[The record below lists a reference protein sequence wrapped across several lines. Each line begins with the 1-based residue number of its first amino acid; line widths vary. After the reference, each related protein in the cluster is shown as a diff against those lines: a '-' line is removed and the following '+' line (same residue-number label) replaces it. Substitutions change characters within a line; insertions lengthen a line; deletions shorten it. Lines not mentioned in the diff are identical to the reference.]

1 MTDKKTDANKSK
13 KGSKATKKKTA
24 EKPKTYVVLV
34 LDESGSMQSCKDAAR
49 NHFNE
54 QVQTVKE
61 TAKGQT
67 VKVSLVKFSTRV
79 NELYFNK
86 PLKELAEIGPR
97 EYNPSGNTALYDAM
111 GLTMLKMD
119 KELKDLKKKNVSV
132 LFVVVSDGEENHS
145 KEFGGEHGRE
155 RLQTMIEERQKTDR
169 WTFTYM
175 GANQDITKVA
185 KSLGIHLGNT
195 TAFDTHNF
203 HDATARGSKAL
214 RSYMSSRTIGTTSV
228 NSFYDADTNSVPK
241 IDKKASSTK
250 LKSA

>member
-1 MTDKKTDANKSK
+1 MTDKKTVANKSK

-34 LDESGSMQSCKDAAR
+34 LDESGSMLSCKDAAR

-67 VKVSLVKFSTRV
+67 VKVSLVKFSTKV

-86 PLKELAEIGPR
+86 SVKELTEIGTKD
-97 EYNPSGNTALYDAM
+97 YNPSGNTALYDAM

-132 LFVVVSDGEENHS
+132 IFVVVSDGEENYS

-155 RLQTMIEERQKTDR
+155 RLQTMIEERQETGR

-175 GANQDITKVA
+175 GANQDITQVA
-185 KSLGIHLGNT
+185 KSLGIHVGNT
-195 TAFDTHNF
+195 TVFDV
-203 HDATARGSKAL
+203 HDFKSATTRASKAL
-214 RSYMSSRTIGTTSV
+214 RSYMSSRSAGTTAV
-228 NSFYDADTNSVPK
+228 RSFYEP
-241 IDKKASSTK
+241 DKTTK
-250 LKSA
+250 SKTA